1 MNVDTTVQTKAI
13 RYPTDARLYDSARER
28 LVKAARKEGLQIK
41 QSFSRVGKRLL
52 MKQSRYAHA
61 RQMKRAM
68 AAQRRL
74 KTNLGRVIR
83 EIQRQNPKPNGQ
95 TASLLEIA
103 KRIHT
108 QKNAGLRQSLQR
120 A

>member
-1 MNVDTTVQTKAI
+1 
-13 RYPTDARLYDSARER
+13 
-28 LVKAARKEGLQIK
+28 
-41 QSFSRVGKRLL
+41 
-52 MKQSRYAHA
+52 MKQSRYVHTG
-61 RQMKRAM
+61 QMKRAR
-68 AAQRRL
+68 AVQRGL

-83 EIQRQNPKPNGQ
+83 EFQRQNPKAAGQ

-108 QKNAGLRQSLQR
+108 KKNAGLRQGLRR